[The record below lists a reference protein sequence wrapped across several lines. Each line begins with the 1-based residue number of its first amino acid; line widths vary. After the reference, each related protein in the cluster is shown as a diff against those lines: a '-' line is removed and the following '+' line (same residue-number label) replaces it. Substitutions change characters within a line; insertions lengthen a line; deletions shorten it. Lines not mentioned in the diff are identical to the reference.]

1 MYQKKFYKWLL
12 EPFYI
17 KTFLP
22 FLENNGFIL
31 YGGGKNDAPDTP
43 DYKAAAEATAAGNLD
58 AARVNAKANRVSQYT
73 PYGNLIYTSGSGAPT
88 FDQSGYDKAYAQ
100 YQKELAAWNAAPQ
113 SSPYMGIGN
122 TQRTGS
128 TGIGGIASNQREGL
142 NSARPAAPDRNA
154 FYLRNG
160 DPDRWTS
167 TVTLSPAQ
175 QRLLDKQ
182 NEISLGL
189 GNSMTKSLGYVND
202 QLATPFDESK
212 IPVNSITPDVAG
224 KEDVVAALME
234 RQRPQFEQ
242 ARSKQEADLMARGF
256 NPGTSG
262 WNARFDDLGRNEND
276 ARLAAILAGG
286 QEQSRLFGLGQQAR
300 QQALQ
305 EQSFLRNE
313 PLNTLNAVRTGAQV
327 TNPTFQATPQQ
338 AFAPGADYLGAAQQG
353 YQANLNASNAQNAAK
368 GNMFGG
374 LAGIG
379 GSVLSGGS
387 APWWMGA

>member
-1 MYQKKFYKWLL
+1 MYQKKYYSRKRL
-12 EPFYI
+12 EALGEPI
-17 KTFLP
+17 GET
-22 FLENNGFIL
+22 L
-31 YGGGKNDAPDTP
+31 YHESSQRHGGGKSDAPDAP
-43 DYKAAAEATAAGNLD
+43 DYRAAAEETARGNLE

-73 PYGNLIYTSGSGAPT
+73 PYGNLVYTTGSSEPT
-88 FDQSGYDKAYAQ
+88 FDQAGYDKAYQQ
-100 YQKELAAWNAAPQ
+100 YQKDLSAWSAAPKY
-113 SSPYMGIGN
+113 SS
-122 TQRTGS
+122 TTGFGALPS
-128 TGIGGIASNQREGL
+128 FG
-142 NSARPAAPDRNA
+142 SAGYNANRPQPTAPDKNA
-154 FYLRNG
+154 FYLKNG

-167 TVTLSPAQ
+167 TVSLAPAQ
-175 QRLLDKQ
+175 QQLLDKQ

-189 GNSMTKSLGYVND
+189 GNSMSKALGYVND
-202 QLATPFDESK
+202 RLETPFDESK

-338 AFAPGADYLGAAQQG
+338 AFTPGADYLGAAQQG
-353 YQANLNASNAQNAAK
+353 YQADLNASNAQNAAK

-379 GSVLSGGS
+379 GSMLSGGS

>member
-1 MYQKKFYKWLL
+1 MYQKKFYRWLL
-12 EPFYI
+12 EPFYF

-22 FLENNGFIL
+22 FLANNGFIL
-31 YGGGKNDAPDTP
+31 YGGGKSDAPDTP
-43 DYKAAAEATAAGNLD
+43 DYKAAAEATARGNLE

-73 PYGNLIYTSGSGAPT
+73 PYGNLVYTTGSGEPT
-88 FDQSGYDKAYAQ
+88 FDQSGYDKAYAN
-100 YQKELAAWNAAPQ
+100 YQKQLESWNNAPAYNRGGNILPQFGSSSQ
-113 SSPYMGIGN
+113 SS
-122 TQRTGS
+122 
-128 TGIGGIASNQREGL
+128 
-142 NSARPAAPDRNA
+142 RPPQPLAPDKNA
-154 FYLRNG
+154 FWLKNG

-167 TVTLSPAQ
+167 TVSLSPAQ
-175 QRLLDKQ
+175 QQLLDKQ

-189 GNSMTKSLGYVND
+189 GNSMSKALGYVND
-202 QLATPFDESK
+202 RLETPFDESK

-242 ARSKQEADLMARGF
+242 ARSKQESDLMARGF

-338 AFAPGADYLGAAQQG
+338 AFTPGADYLGAAQQG
-353 YQANLNASNAQNAAK
+353 YQADLNASNAKNAAK

>member
-1 MYQKKFYKWLL
+1 MCQKKFYRWLL
-12 EPFYI
+12 EPFYF

-22 FLENNGFIL
+22 FLANNGFIL
-31 YGGGKNDAPDTP
+31 YGGGKSDAPDAP
-43 DYKAAAEATAAGNLD
+43 DYRAAAEETARGNLE

-73 PYGNLIYTSGSGAPT
+73 PYGNLVYTTGSGEPT
-88 FDQSGYDKAYAQ
+88 FDQAGYDAAMEAYRKALSAGTPSR
-100 YQKELAAWNAAPQ
+100 APL
-113 SSPYMGIGN
+113 GGN
-122 TQRTGS
+122 GFQW
-128 TGIGGIASNQREGL
+128 GIGGPTFNGAGSNF
-142 NSARPAAPDRNA
+142 AVPTAPDKNA
-154 FYLRNG
+154 FYLKNG

-167 TVTLSPAQ
+167 TVSLSPAQ
-175 QRLLDKQ
+175 QQLLDKQ

-189 GNSMTKSLGYVND
+189 GNSMTKALGYVND
-202 QLATPFDESK
+202 RLETPFDESK

-338 AFAPGADYLGAAQQG
+338 AFTPGADYLGAAQQG
-353 YQANLNASNAQNAAK
+353 YQADLNASNASNAAK
-368 GNMFGG
+368 GNMFSG

-387 APWWMGA
+387 APWWRGV